1 MSEDGLMMVMILGG
15 FALCG
20 AYFRAQYRD
29 WRAVKPLKLNRK
41 TAPVLPIRVDGR
53 AGDFPAPWWMGAR
66 FKSIS
71 SWLREV

>member
-29 WRAVKPLKLNRK
+29 WRSRQTAEAQQKNR
-41 TAPVLPIRVDGR
+41 
-53 AGDFPAPWWMGAR
+53 AR
-66 FKSIS
+66 
-71 SWLREV
+71 LTY